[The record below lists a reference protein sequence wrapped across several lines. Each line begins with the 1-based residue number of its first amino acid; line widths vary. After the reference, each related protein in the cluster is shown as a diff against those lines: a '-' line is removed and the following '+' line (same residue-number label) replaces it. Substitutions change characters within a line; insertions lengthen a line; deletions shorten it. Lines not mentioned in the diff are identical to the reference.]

1 MGSLERAISGSALAV
16 LAWGLAA
23 ACAPAVA
30 AGAYY
35 PAAIDPAKGPL
46 WEQPK
51 ITRFAATRCGAGAKA
66 VVNSLVL
73 NRDDVREQQG
83 QATYVDASRALGY
96 EHGAGGWS
104 LKGAQLTVSGDGFE
118 LQGRWI
124 GPILTATITRTDSH
138 EQTRCRFQVNT
149 LRSFT
154 QYQ

>member
-1 MGSLERAISGSALAV
+1 MGSLVRAISGLALTAFV
-16 LAWGLAA
+16 LASAA
-23 ACAPAVA
+23 AVAPALA

-35 PAAIDPAKGPL
+35 PATADPTKGPL

-66 VVNSLVL
+66 TVDQIVL
-73 NRDDVREQQG
+73 NRDDVRQQAG
-83 QATYVDASRALGY
+83 FATYTDASRDLGY

-104 LKGAQLTVSGDGFE
+104 LKGPDLTLSGDGFQ
-118 LQGRWI
+118 LRGRWI
-124 GPILTATITRTDSH
+124 GPFLTATITWTDSR
-138 EQTRCRFQVNT
+138 QPVRCRFQVNT